1 MDETC
6 HSQFAVPA
14 GFSQFQPSTRILLT
28 WFCSQAWGPKNHASV
43 KVPGPQHPA
52 FDAGNQLLPSR
63 HVGSFG
69 TAVITPTLA
78 AIHVLGQKYADH
90 RCMGLGLK
98 SERQQG
104 HFSMA
109 WLVVSLFVETEA
121 LGIKATDKVSF
132 ASHPRGIPV
141 WAEAKIRRPLPTAWS
156 VSEKRGRRQRL
167 EAWRLQF
174 GAGFLSVGKR
184 C

>member
-1 MDETC
+1 MDETY

-14 GFSQFQPSTRILLT
+14 GFSQLPSTNRTGHCSPDVARGHQLILALAL
-28 WFCSQAWGPKNHASV
+28 SQAWGSKIRASV
-43 KVPGPQHPA
+43 KVSGPQHPA

-69 TAVITPTLA
+69 TAVLTPTLA
-78 AIHVLGQKYADH
+78 AIHVLGQKYVDH
-90 RCMGLGLK
+90 RCMGLGLQ

-121 LGIKATDKVSF
+121 LGVKATEKVSF

-141 WAEAKIRRPLPTAWS
+141 
-156 VSEKRGRRQRL
+156 
-167 EAWRLQF
+167 
-174 GAGFLSVGKR
+174 
-184 C
+184 